1 MKNTTILVV
10 EDDKFTARSL
20 NHYLVQLGY
29 IVLATVE
36 TGEEALLKVKE
47 FSPDIILMDILL
59 QGSYDGIDTSQKIK
73 AEFDVP
79 VIYIT
84 SGAQKELIHRA
95 KLTTPFGF
103 IIKPFTQEDLF
114 TQIEI
119 ALYKHSNEV
128 TLKKLQESERFLASI
143 TKNIHDA
150 VLTINHNTEVL
161 YQNEAA
167 RMYFQ
172 QSIDL
177 TTPPSLQNYLSSL
190 QEGFAETIVEK
201 IRYKMMGIP
210 LETEDNECVATL
222 QNKTIWFQYTIDFVE
237 ITSKNQ
243 QQNLVLIF
251 RDITNSK
258 NAQNALKDS
267 HTLLEHRVEE
277 RTKELEQANGLL
289 LQEVANRARAEAR
302 LHKLASNRKR
312 LAEIASL
319 IISKTTIEDIL
330 QFSKN
335 ELKEILAFDDFSY
348 YTMNEETSSL
358 EKMTFSIDDTS
369 MIDKVIP
376 LSRSILSDTYLHNQS
391 ILLNNSQLDSRS
403 YFNELTENVTHHMLC
418 FSIVENDLKYG
429 ILCVSRFANPEFTQ
443 DSFDIV
449 QLLVNFIAVAI
460 SKAQLFNSL
469 STSESRTKVLFE
481 RFQEA
486 VLVVDSSGKIV
497 DANITALELLRFD
510 SKQSLMGIK
519 SIEELYFDQ
528 TKREQ
533 FLRTLSLNGYV
544 RDSSFVLKRG
554 DGSTISVS
562 ASAIPIQTIKGQ
574 VTLYYA
580 IFTDATKFQD
590 SKHLQP
596 YSDSHFKDVLNFFPY
611 FIAIVTK
618 SVVRY
623 SNTRSLELLGYSAEE
638 LQAMNFIEIVHPDQ
652 RAEIIN
658 RTTRRMN
665 GEDLDPYYFLRIIT
679 KSNVEKTLH
688 IHSTR
693 IVFDNEVCI
702 LVVAETATDY
712 LKNPILSR

>member
-36 TGEEALLKVKE
+36 SGEEALLKVKE

-59 QGSYDGIDTSQKIK
+59 QGTYDGIDTSQKIK
-73 AEFDVP
+73 AEYDVP

-201 IRYKMMGIP
+201 LRYKMMGIP
-210 LETEDNECVATL
+210 LETEDNECVAIL

-330 QFSKN
+330 QFSKI
-335 ELKEILAFDDFSY
+335 ELKEILAFEDFSY

-358 EKMTFSIDDTS
+358 EKMTFSSDATS

-376 LSRSILSDTYLHNQS
+376 LSRSILSDTYLHSQS
-391 ILLNNSQLDSRS
+391 ILLNNSQLDPRS

-418 FSIVENDLKYG
+418 FSIVESETKYG
-429 ILCVSRFANPEFTQ
+429 ILCVSRFSNPEFTQ
-443 DSFDIV
+443 DDFDIV

-486 VLVVDSSGKIV
+486 VLVVDSFGKII
-497 DANITALELLRFD
+497 DANITALDLLRYD
-510 SKQSLMGIK
+510 SKNSLMAIQ

-528 TKREQ
+528 SKREQ
-533 FLRTLSLNGYV
+533 FIRTLSLNGYV

-590 SKHLQP
+590 SPNLQHN
-596 YSDSHFKDVLNFFPY
+596 SDTHFKDLLNFFPY

-618 SVVRY
+618 SVVKY

-638 LQAMNFIEIVHPDQ
+638 LQSMNFIEIVHPDQ

-665 GEDLDPYYFLRIIT
+665 GENLDPYYFLRIVT

>member
-29 IVLATVE
+29 IVLATVDS
-36 TGEEALLKVKE
+36 GDEAIAKVKE
-47 FSPDIILMDILL
+47 FSPDIVLMDILL
-59 QGSYDGIDTSQKIK
+59 HGSYDGIDTSQKIK

-79 VIYIT
+79 IIYIT

-150 VLTINHNTEVL
+150 VLTISPNTEVL

-172 QSIDL
+172 QMIDL
-177 TTPPSLQNYLSSL
+177 ATPQFLVHYLSCL
-190 QEGFAETIVEK
+190 QEGFAESIVEK
-201 IRYKMMGIP
+201 VRYKMMGIP
-210 LETEDNECVATL
+210 LDSDDNECAATV
-222 QNKTIWFQYTIDFVE
+222 QNRTIWFQYSIDFIEV
-237 ITSKNQ
+237 TSKNQ
-243 QQNLVLIF
+243 QQNIVLIF

-312 LAEIASL
+312 LAEIASSIL
-319 IISKTTIEDIL
+319 SKTSLEEIL

-335 ELKEILAFDDFSY
+335 ELKELISFEDFSY
-348 YTMNEETSSL
+348 FTMNEDTSSL
-358 EKMTFSIDDTS
+358 EKMIFSYDDAS
-369 MIDKVIP
+369 VIDKVIP
-376 LSRSILSDTYLHNQS
+376 LSRSIVSDTYLQGLS
-391 ILLNNSQLDSRS
+391 ILLNNSQLDPRS
-403 YFNELTENVTHHMLC
+403 YFNEMTENSMHHMLC
-418 FSIVENDLKYG
+418 FSIVENKQKFG
-429 ILCVSRFANPEFTQ
+429 ILCISRFSNPEFTQ
-443 DSFDIV
+443 DDFDLV
-449 QLLVNFIAVAI
+449 QLLVNYIAIAI

-486 VLVVDSSGKIV
+486 VLVVDGFGKIL
-497 DANITALELLRFD
+497 DANMSAVELLGYE
-510 SKQSLMGIK
+510 SKQILLNVQNIDV
-519 SIEELYFDQ
+519 LYFDQ
-528 TKREQ
+528 KKREQ

-544 RDSSFVLKRG
+544 KDSSFVLKRG
-554 DGSTISVS
+554 NGSTVNVA

-580 IFTDATKFQD
+580 IFSDLDKYKD
-590 SKHLQP
+590 SLEQNEKNEH
-596 YSDSHFKDVLNFFPY
+596 HFRELLNFFPY
-611 FIAIVTK
+611 FIAIVHK

-623 SNTRSLELLGYSAEE
+623 SNSRSLELLGYTAEE
-638 LQAMNFIEIVHPDQ
+638 LMTMNFIELVHPDQ
-652 RAEIIN
+652 RSEIMD
-658 RTTRRMN
+658 RMVRRLH
-665 GEDLDPYYFLRIIT
+665 GEEFDPYYFLRIIT
-679 KSNVEKTLH
+679 KAHGEKTLH
-688 IHSTR
+688 IHSSK
-693 IVFDNEVCI
+693 IVFENEVCI

-712 LKNPILSR
+712 LKNPILSK

>member
-29 IVLATVE
+29 IVLATVDS
-36 TGEEALLKVKE
+36 GDEAIAKVKE
-47 FSPDIILMDILL
+47 FSPDIVLMDILL
-59 QGSYDGIDTSQKIK
+59 QGGFDGIDTSQKIK
-73 AEFDVP
+73 AENDVP
-79 VIYIT
+79 IIYIT

-150 VLTINHNTEVL
+150 VLTIGPNTEVL

-172 QSIDL
+172 QMIDL
-177 TTPPSLQNYLSSL
+177 GTPQSLMQYLNCL
-190 QEGFAETIVEK
+190 QEGFAESIVEK
-201 IRYKMMGIP
+201 VRYKMMGIP
-210 LETEDNECVATL
+210 LDTDDNECVGSI
-222 QNKTIWFQYTIDFVE
+222 QNRTIWFQYSIDFIEV
-237 ITSKNQ
+237 TSKNQ
-243 QQNLVLIF
+243 QQNIVLIF
-251 RDITNSK
+251 KEITNSK

-312 LAEIASL
+312 LAEIASSVL
-319 IISKTTIEDIL
+319 GKTSLEDIL
-330 QFSKN
+330 LLSKN
-335 ELKEILAFDDFSY
+335 ELKELIPFEDFSY
-348 YTMNEETSSL
+348 FTMNEDTSSL
-358 EKMTFSIDDTS
+358 EKMIFSGEDTS
-369 MIDKVIP
+369 VIDKIIP
-376 LSRSILSDTYLHNQS
+376 LSRSIISDTYLHGSS

-403 YFNELTENVTHHMLC
+403 YFNEMTENSMHHMLC
-418 FSIVENDLKYG
+418 FTIVENKQKFG
-429 ILCVSRFANPEFTQ
+429 ILCVSRFSNPEFTQ
-443 DSFDIV
+443 DDFDLA
-449 QLLVNFIAVAI
+449 QLLVNYISIAI
-460 SKAQLFNSL
+460 SKAQMFNSL

-486 VLVVDSSGKIV
+486 VLVVDSLGKIT
-497 DANITALELLRFD
+497 DANMSAIELLRYE
-510 SKQSLMGIK
+510 SKQTLLEVQTID
-519 SIEELYFDQ
+519 ELYFDQ
-528 TKREQ
+528 RKREQ
-533 FLRTLSLNGYV
+533 FLRTLSLNGFV
-544 RDSSFVLKRG
+544 KDSSFVLKRG
-554 DGSTISVS
+554 DGSTINVT
-562 ASAIPIQTIKGQ
+562 ASAIPIQTVKGQ

-580 IFTDATKFQD
+580 IFADLDKYKD
-590 SKHLQP
+590 SLEQNVKNEN
-596 YSDSHFKDVLNFFPY
+596 HFRELLNYFPY
-611 FIAIVTK
+611 FIAIIQK

-623 SNTRSLELLGYSAEE
+623 SNSRSLELLGYSAEE
-638 LQAMNFIEIVHPDQ
+638 LMSINFIELIHPDQ
-652 RAEIIN
+652 RSEIIERN
-658 RTTRRMN
+658 IRILN
-665 GEDLDPYYFLRIIT
+665 GEDFDPYYFLRIIT
-679 KSNVEKTLH
+679 KNNVEKTLH
-688 IHSTR
+688 IHSSR
-693 IVFDNEVCI
+693 IVFDNEVCV

>member
-29 IVLATVE
+29 IVLATVDS
-36 TGEEALLKVKE
+36 GDEAIAKVKE
-47 FSPDIILMDILL
+47 FSPDIVLMDILL
-59 QGSYDGIDTSQKIK
+59 QGGYDGIDTSQKIK
-73 AEFDVP
+73 AENDVP
-79 VIYIT
+79 IIYIT

-150 VLTINHNTEVL
+150 VLTIGPNTEVL

-172 QSIDL
+172 QMIDL
-177 TTPPSLQNYLSSL
+177 GTPQSLLLYLNCF
-190 QEGFAETIVEK
+190 QEGFAESIVEK
-201 IRYKMMGIP
+201 VRYKMMGIP
-210 LETEDNECVATL
+210 LDTEDNECVASI
-222 QNKTIWFQYTIDFVE
+222 QNRTIWFQYSIDFIEV
-237 ITSKNQ
+237 TSKNQ
-243 QQNLVLIF
+243 QQNIVLIF

-312 LAEIASL
+312 LAEIASSVL
-319 IISKTTIEDIL
+319 SKTSLEDIL
-330 QFSKN
+330 QLSKN
-335 ELKEILAFDDFSY
+335 ELKELIPFEDFSY
-348 YTMNEETSSL
+348 FTMNEDTSSL
-358 EKMTFSIDDTS
+358 EKMIFSGDDTS
-369 MIDKVIP
+369 VIDKIIP
-376 LSRSILSDTYLHNQS
+376 LSRSIISDTYLHGSS

-403 YFNELTENVTHHMLC
+403 YFNEMTENSMHHMLC
-418 FSIVENDLKYG
+418 FTIVENKQKFG
-429 ILCVSRFANPEFTQ
+429 ILCVSRFSNPEFTH
-443 DSFDIV
+443 DDFDLV
-449 QLLVNFIAVAI
+449 QLLVNYISIAI
-460 SKAQLFNSL
+460 SKAQMFISL

-486 VLVVDSSGKIV
+486 VLVVDSFGKIT
-497 DANITALELLRFD
+497 DANMSALELLRYE
-510 SKQSLMGIK
+510 SKQSLLDLETIDE
-519 SIEELYFDQ
+519 IYFDQ
-528 TKREQ
+528 KKREQ
-533 FLRTLSLNGYV
+533 FLRTLSLNGFV
-544 RDSSFVLKRG
+544 KDSSFVLKRG
-554 DGSTISVS
+554 DSSTINVT
-562 ASAIPIQTIKGQ
+562 ASAIPIQTVKGQ

-580 IFTDATKFQD
+580 IFSNLDKYID
-590 SKHLQP
+590 SIEQNVKIEN
-596 YSDSHFKDVLNFFPY
+596 HFKELLNYFPY
-611 FIAIVTK
+611 FIAIIQK

-623 SNTRSLELLGYSAEE
+623 SNSRSLELLGYSADE
-638 LQAMNFIEIVHPDQ
+638 LISINFIELVHPDQ
-652 RAEIIN
+652 RSEIVERN
-658 RTTRRMN
+658 TRRLN
-665 GEDLDPYYFLRIIT
+665 GEDLDPYYFLRVIT
-679 KSNVEKTLH
+679 KNNVEKTLH
-688 IHSTR
+688 IHSSR
-693 IVFDNEVCI
+693 IVFDNEVCV